1 MLTQFTQE
9 YITMSN
15 NFVEIIQSPDQGQLF
30 GQQNQQLIYLAL
42 APIKSNCH
50 LSKLDRY
57 KLEQLVFSCENHQ
70 DYKGL
75 DLLAQKQVTIKRLG
89 NHVKSIEDVM
99 KINEINLLLKL
110 KHPNIIDILDVQKG
124 PDNAFYVILEHCS
137 INLFSYCSLLKKKN
151 RILSADKIKAIIFQ
165 IIRAL
170 VYLEKNGIVHGDINS
185 LNVFL
190 QDGVVKVAGFSH
202 SVSES
207 EKDQTRIHRQ
217 LGCFPSP
224 EKLFGPKFKL
234 SCKTD
239 IFSLGCLFI
248 ELLQGKNIF
257 REEYAPKIMQKYLI
271 IIGRPLQ
278 QIQMEQLKAL
288 MDQENCVLPETEGIG
303 LQNLLIGTDQEMI
316 DLIKQMVTYVP
327 QYRPKA
333 SEILKYPIF
342 QEFVV
347 NYKLQS
353 TQQITT
359 ITENPQF
366 YQINSIREFDRSKSN
381 GRNAKNLKSKTK
393 ISKKRNKTLNTHKD
407 IIDSSTLPIMNNI
420 YNPELSNQRIIKTYI
435 DSSKKL
441 IQDNLVHFNAKQQKK
456 SSFSPREDSSYQGA
470 VQFFRKGRSKSIV
483 CEGNE
488 ISKKFLNGKSQGS
501 SPIALNENPKNY
513 YQIEEIK
520 YGSIQYSSR
529 SSSFS
534 NDNKIKR
541 DHNSFSNFDMQN
553 EINQSSIALQKSI
566 LNSRLNHSK
575 FLVPTIQ
582 QEMGFLPLIQNRIS
596 NETSTINYEE
606 KPSTII
612 QQQDPSLDQ
621 KSKVDDKNSLQQCQH
636 AQKNIDQIQIKANNK
651 TQIEK
656 KRIYFQPPYLDSEKQ
671 YLKKIFQH
679 DLSQSNKNTQMEARN
694 NLKIIKK

>member
-1 MLTQFTQE
+1 
-9 YITMSN
+9 
-15 NFVEIIQSPDQGQLF
+15 
-30 GQQNQQLIYLAL
+30 
-42 APIKSNCH
+42 
-50 LSKLDRY
+50 
-57 KLEQLVFSCENHQ
+57 
-70 DYKGL
+70 
-75 DLLAQKQVTIKRLG
+75 
-89 NHVKSIEDVM
+89 M

-110 KHPNIIDILDVQKG
+110 KHPNIIDVLDVQKG
-124 PDNAFYVILEHCS
+124 SDNAFYVVLEYCS
-137 INLFSYCSLLKKKN
+137 INLFSYYSLLKKKN

-165 IIRAL
+165 TVRAL
-170 VYLEKNGIVHGDINS
+170 VFLEKNGIIHGDINS

-257 REEYAPKIMQKYLI
+257 REEHAPKIMQKYLI

-288 MDQENCVLPETEGIG
+288 MDQENCILPETEGIG

-316 DLIKQMVTYVP
+316 DLIRQMVTYVP

-333 SEILKYPIF
+333 SDILKYPIF
-342 QEFVV
+342 QEFIVSH
-347 NYKLQS
+347 KLQS

-359 ITENPQF
+359 ITENHQF

-381 GRNAKNLKSKTK
+381 GRNTKKSKSKTK

-407 IIDSSTLPIMNNI
+407 INDSSTLPIMNNI
-420 YNPELSNQRIIKTYI
+420 YNPELSNQRIIKAYI

-441 IQDNLVHFNAKQQKK
+441 CQDGFVNFNGKQEKK
-456 SSFSPREDSSYQGA
+456 LSFSPREELSQQGG
-470 VQFFRKGRSKSIV
+470 VQFFRKGRSNSIAS
-483 CEGNE
+483 EGNE

-501 SPIALNENPKNY
+501 SPIALNENPPNY

-520 YGSIQYSSR
+520 YGSVQHSNR

-541 DHNSFSNFDMQN
+541 NHNSFANFDMQN

-566 LNSRLNHSK
+566 LNSRLNNSK
-575 FLVPTIQ
+575 FLVPTVQ
-582 QEMGFLPLIQNRIS
+582 QEMGFLPLIQNR
-596 NETSTINYEE
+596 TSSEINTINYEE
-606 KPSTII
+606 KPSTFT
-612 QQQDPSLDQ
+612 QQQEPSLDYNI
-621 KSKVDDKNSLQQCQH
+621 KVEENNNIQTYQH
-636 AQKNIDQIQIKANNK
+636 GQKNIDQIQIKTNNK
-651 TQIEK
+651 IQIEK

-671 YLKKIFQH
+671 YLKKIFQQ
-679 DLSQSNKNTQMEARN
+679 DIPQSNKNIQMQARN
-694 NLKIIKK
+694 NTKITKK

>member
-1 MLTQFTQE
+1 
-9 YITMSN
+9 
-15 NFVEIIQSPDQGQLF
+15 
-30 GQQNQQLIYLAL
+30 
-42 APIKSNCH
+42 
-50 LSKLDRY
+50 
-57 KLEQLVFSCENHQ
+57 
-70 DYKGL
+70 
-75 DLLAQKQVTIKRLG
+75 
-89 NHVKSIEDVM
+89 M
-99 KINEINLLLKL
+99 KINEINILLKL

-137 INLFSYCSLLKKKN
+137 INLFSYYSLLKRKN

-165 IIRAL
+165 IVRAL
-170 VYLEKNGIVHGDINS
+170 VFLEKNGIIHGDINS

-190 QDGVVKVAGFSH
+190 QDGVVKVAGFGH
-202 SVSES
+202 SVNES

-239 IFSLGCLFI
+239 VFSLGCLFI

-257 REEYAPKIMQKYLI
+257 REEHAPKIMQKYLI
-271 IIGRPLQ
+271 IIGRPFQ

-327 QYRPKA
+327 QYRPQA
-333 SEILKYPIF
+333 SEILNNPIF
-342 QEFVV
+342 QEFIVK
-347 NYKLQS
+347 YKLQN

-366 YQINSIREFDRSKSN
+366 YQISSIREFDRSKSN
-381 GRNAKNLKSKTK
+381 GRNTKKSKSKTK

-407 IIDSSTLPIMNNI
+407 INDSSTLPIMNNI
-420 YNPELSNQRIIKTYI
+420 YNPELSNQRIIKAYF

-441 IQDNLVHFNAKQQKK
+441 NQVNLVHFNGKQEKK
-456 SSFSPREDSSYQGA
+456 SQFSPREDSCQQGA
-470 VQFFRKGRSKSIV
+470 VQFFRKGRSNSIAS
-483 CEGNE
+483 EGNE

-501 SPIALNENPKNY
+501 SPIALNENPQNY
-513 YQIEEIK
+513 YQIEEIQ
-520 YGSIQYSSR
+520 YGSVQYSSNR

-541 DHNSFSNFDMQN
+541 NHNSFSNFDMQN

-566 LNSRLNHSK
+566 LNNRLNHSK

-582 QEMGFLPLIQNRIS
+582 QEMGFLPLIQNHTNS
-596 NETSTINYEE
+596 ETNAINSEV
-606 KPSTII
+606 KQSTII
-612 QQQDPSLDQ
+612 QQQDPFLDQ
-621 KSKVDDKNSLQQCQH
+621 ISKIEDKNLLQYSEH
-636 AQKNIDQIQIKANNK
+636 GQKNIDQIQIKTNNK
-651 TQIEK
+651 IQIEK

-671 YLKKIFQH
+671 YLKKIFQQ
-679 DLSQSNKNTQMEARN
+679 DLSQNNKNTQARN
-694 NLKIIKK
+694 NQKIIKK